1 VFPRRWFDQASPRF
15 RSLFWRKQVDQEL
28 DEELQYHLERGT
40 QRNIDGGMT
49 AAEAR
54 RVAILSMGGLEQV
67 KEECRDARGMVRLIQ
82 DLGQDIR
89 YGLRLMRKAPVFS
102 SLSIVSLG
110 LAIGAATIVFS
121 LIWALLVRPLPYPA
135 AQELVLLWE

>member
-1 VFPRRWFDQASPRF
+1 MRLPTLPKPPIPKSFQDSPSRPGETEKVN
-15 RSLFWRKQVDQEL
+15 R
-28 DEELQYHLERGT
+28 
-40 QRNIDGGMT
+40 
-49 AAEAR
+49 
-54 RVAILSMGGLEQV
+54 LEQV

-110 LAIGAATIVFS
+110 LAIGARCGAET
-121 LIWALLVRPLPYPA
+121 
-135 AQELVLLWE
+135 ELGHRLGILCE